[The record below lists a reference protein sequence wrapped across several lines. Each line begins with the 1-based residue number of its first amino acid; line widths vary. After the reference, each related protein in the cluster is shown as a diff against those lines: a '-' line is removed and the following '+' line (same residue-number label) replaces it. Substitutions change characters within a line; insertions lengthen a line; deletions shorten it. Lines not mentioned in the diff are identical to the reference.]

1 MTLHAEAVGI
11 YAVRYAVKGMNGVM
25 PVIVR
30 NKKKNYSW
38 KIEPAPLS
46 KIANVEKKIP
56 KSFITKD
63 GFNINSKAINYL
75 RPLII
80 GEVFPEFEEG
90 IPKLS
95 NLKLLLVPKR
105 LKKWSA

>member
-1 MTLHAEAVGI
+1 M
-11 YAVRYAVKGMNGVM
+11 
-25 PVIVR
+25 
-30 NKKKNYSW
+30 
-38 KIEPAPLS
+38 S

-95 NLKLLLVPKR
+95 NLKLLLVPKK
-105 LKKWSA
+105 LKKWST